1 MSDISND
8 NHGYAA
14 VARTPEPDAHG
25 QAAMLLV
32 ESLIHGL
39 VDREVISVPDA
50 ISIVEVAAEVSLD
63 LADDVGGTPETM
75 QRSIAILN
83 ALSNSLEHDT

>member
-1 MSDISND
+1 MSDVSND
-8 NHGYAA
+8 NHGYPA
-14 VARTPEPDAHG
+14 VAPTPEPDAHG

-50 ISIVEVAAEVSLD
+50 ISIVDIAAEVTLEV
-63 LADDVGGTPETM
+63 ADDLGGTPETM
-75 QRSIAILN
+75 QRSITILN